1 MSQRKIPMVH
11 IAGRTH
17 TPHLAGCGMG
27 SVLLNIGGP
36 PSGVGSS
43 YSSLEDYS
51 KITNNPIPMGSM
63 GGQGLNDK
71 LQKLMVKPLAKKPNA
86 IRF

>member
-1 MSQRKIPMVH
+1 MSQRKVSMVH

-17 TPHLAGCGMG
+17 VPHLAGCGMG

-43 YSSLEDYS
+43 FTSEEQYT
-51 KITNNPIPMGSM
+51 KTTGNPIPRGNL
-63 GGQGLNDK
+63 GQGLNEK